1 MKMKISFILSILL
14 VSILFV
20 LVSAQVTTAQLAGQV
35 KDPTGAVIVGASV
48 RIRNTATG
56 LVREARTSEDGT
68 YLLPNLPPGI
78 YELEITAPGFRPYR
92 RQQIELTIG
101 QNAMLDVRL
110 DVGEVTEVVAVTGQ
124 AILLD
129 TSKTEI
135 SQVISERQIS
145 DLPISG
151 RNFVDF
157 VLLSAK
163 VAVGRANL
171 GGGPQQEPPVGV
183 GVTAAARLSFGG
195 QTEYSTFIAVDGVDT
210 TQTFNGLQRSAPS
223 QEVAKEFRVVNT
235 SYSSEFGRGFGLVN
249 ILTRSGGNE
258 YHGSAYVYFRNE
270 ALDARNILQLP
281 GQERLRQV
289 QYGTVI
295 SGPIVKDRTF
305 FIGNYEGQQ
314 RDQNP
319 LFAEVI
325 LRNLASINRAKRAL
339 GFSEENTGILQTN
352 DYNVLF
358 GKVDHSLTPANALSV
373 RYNLVKGESLNV
385 LPISRASMAPST
397 ARDNDLSDQSLAVSM
412 TSLGGGRV
420 VNEVRFQYARR
431 NFTFD
436 PVNFT
441 EPALEIPN
449 LILMGHSYSDFEL
462 YRESRIQFLDNFT
475 FIRGTHTLKFGFD
488 YNRLWT
494 TERWT
499 VFYPMRVIFPSLTA
513 FLSDPPTVAALQWLP
528 PRSRPDISIDPQTRA
543 VPEEWRR
550 AGRAAIAHHLVGFF
564 AQDEWRPRPQV
575 SFVYGFRWDA
585 HLVPTDLVERDLNNV
600 QPRVGFSWS
609 LGKGR
614 KTVIRSGA
622 GIFHDKFLLGD
633 LLATRLISD
642 PFWGGV
648 FPSHAN
654 RPGSLLWRTIAGPP
668 VATPA
673 FFTWLRTGVYPSPS
687 DPAIR
692 LIGATNFDRSNAQPY
707 SFQTSLEI
715 EQEITPRL
723 VFTANYLRVR
733 ALKLSAFR
741 GNWNA
746 LPTGRAPNGK
756 PFYGG
761 RRIPQYA
768 LAAFYQYNSQS
779 TYDGGSW
786 GIRFRPS
793 EALDVTA
800 HYTFSKTIDLPIN
813 IALQNIPED
822 PLNWNLDRGLSNQ
835 HVAHR
840 FVLNF
845 LMTAPRSWGILRG
858 FKLSGI
864 VRLESPRYFTVSTGA
879 DTNGDGNPLTDR
891 PGLLGRNT
899 YKGDSYSNVDL
910 RLSRNLQLSERITL
924 EPLVE
929 FFNLFNTVNVIEVN
943 TVWGAPTLDVPPNP
957 IFGFGTPRAVAN
969 ARQIQFA
976 LKVRF

>member
-1 MKMKISFILSILL
+1 MMHRSPFRSLFILMAIALPAW
-14 VSILFV
+14 
-20 LVSAQVTTAQLAGQV
+20 AQVTTAQLAGQV
-35 KDPTGAVIVGASV
+35 RDPAGAVIVGATV
-48 RIRNTATG
+48 RIRNVMTG
-56 LVREARTSEDGT
+56 LVRETVTSESGL
-68 YLLPNLPPGI
+68 YLLPNLPPGV
-78 YELEITAPGFRPYR
+78 YELEVTAAGFRPYR
-92 RQQIELTIG
+92 QERIELTIG
-101 QNAMLDVRL
+101 QNTTLDVRL
-110 DVGEVTEVVAVTGQ
+110 EVGEVTETVTVTGQ

-135 SQVISERQIS
+135 SQVVSERQIS

-195 QTEYSTFIAVDGVDT
+195 QTEYNTFVAVDGVDT

-249 ILTRSGGNE
+249 IITRSGSND

-270 ALDARNILQLP
+270 ALDARNILQRP
-281 GQERLRQV
+281 GQDRHRQV
-289 QYGTVI
+289 QYGAVF
-295 SGPIVKDRTF
+295 SGPIARDRTF

-319 LFAEVI
+319 IFAEVI
-325 LRNLASINRAKRAL
+325 QRNLAAINRAKRAL
-339 GFSEENTGILQTN
+339 GLSEENLGILQTN

-358 GKVDHSLTPANALSV
+358 GKVDHYLTPAQTLSA

-385 LPISRASMAPST
+385 LPVSRASMAPST
-397 ARDNDLSDQSLAVSM
+397 ARNNDLSDQSLAVSL
-412 TSLGGGRV
+412 TSLRGSGI
-420 VNEVRFQYARR
+420 VNEARFQYARR

-436 PVNFT
+436 PVAFT

-449 LILMGHSYSDFEL
+449 LILMGHSYSDFEF

-475 FIRGTHTLKFGFD
+475 YIRGGHTLKFGFD

-494 TERWT
+494 TEQWT

-513 FLSDPPTVAALQWLP
+513 FLSDPPTVVALQWLP
-528 PRSRPDISIDPQTRA
+528 PRSRPEISIDPRTRA

-550 AGRAAIAHHLVGFF
+550 AGLVSIAHHLVGFF
-564 AQDEWRPRPQV
+564 AQDEWRPRPNLSV
-575 SFVYGFRWDA
+575 VYGFRWDT
-585 HLVPTDLVERDLNNV
+585 HLVPTDLVERDLNNI
-600 QPRVGFSWS
+600 QPRIGLSWS
-609 LGKGR
+609 LGGTR

-642 PFWGGV
+642 PFWGTI
-648 FPSHAN
+648 FPTHAN
-654 RPGSLLWRTIAGPP
+654 RPGSLLWFTVAGPP

-673 FFTWLRTGVYPSPS
+673 FFNWLRTGVYPSPS

-692 LIGATNFDRSNAQPY
+692 LIGATNFDRRNTQPY
-707 SFQTSLEI
+707 SFQASLEI
-715 EQEITPRL
+715 EREITSRL
-723 VFTANYLRVR
+723 VLTANYLRVR
-733 ALKLSAFR
+733 ALRLTAFR

-746 LPTGRAPNGK
+746 IPTGTAPNGK

-761 RRIPQYA
+761 RLFPQYA

-779 TYDGGSW
+779 TYDGGTWSV
-786 GIRFRPS
+786 RFRPS

-822 PLNWNLDRGLSNQ
+822 PRNWNLDRAVSNQ

-845 LMTAPRSWGILRG
+845 LTATPHSWGILRG

-864 VRLESPRYFTVSTGA
+864 VRLESPRYFTISTGA

-891 PGLLGRNT
+891 PGRLGRNT
-899 YKGDSYSNVDL
+899 YKGDSYYTVDL
-910 RLSRNLQLSERITL
+910 RLSRNLQLSERVML

-929 FFNLFNTVNVIEVN
+929 FFNLFNTVNVIEIN
-943 TVWGAPTLDVPPNP
+943 TVWGAPTLEAPPNP

-969 ARQIQFA
+969 ARQIQLA
-976 LKVRF
+976 LKLRF

>member
-1 MKMKISFILSILL
+1 
-14 VSILFV
+14 
-20 LVSAQVTTAQLAGQV
+20 VT
-35 KDPTGAVIVGASV
+35 
-48 RIRNTATG
+48 TG
-56 LVREARTSEDGT
+56 LVREAVTTESGT

-78 YELEITAPGFRPYR
+78 YELEVQAQGFRPYR
-92 RQQIELTIG
+92 RERLELTIG
-101 QNAMLDVRL
+101 QNTTLDVQL
-110 DVGEVTEVVAVTGQ
+110 EVGEVTETVTVTGQ

-135 SQVISERQIS
+135 SQVVSERQIS

-195 QTEYSTFIAVDGVDT
+195 QTEYNTFVAVDGVDT

-249 ILTRSGGNE
+249 IITRSGGNE

-281 GQERLRQV
+281 GQKRHRQV
-289 QYGTVI
+289 QYGTVV
-295 SGPIVKDRTF
+295 SGPIAKDRTF

-314 RDQNP
+314 RDQRP

-325 LRNLASINRAKRAL
+325 LRNLAALNRAKRAL
-339 GFSEENTGILQTN
+339 GFSEENPGILQTN
-352 DYNVLF
+352 DYHALF
-358 GKVDHSLTPANALSV
+358 GKVDHYLTPANTLSA
-373 RYNLVKGESLNV
+373 RYTFVDGESLNV

-397 ARDNDLSDQSLAVSM
+397 ARDNDLSDQSLAVSL
-412 TSLGGGRV
+412 TSLRGSRI
-420 VNEVRFQYARR
+420 VNEARFQYARR
-431 NFTFD
+431 HFTFE
-436 PVNFT
+436 PIHFN

-449 LILMGHSYSDFEL
+449 LILMGHSYSDFEF
-462 YRESRIQFLDNFT
+462 YKESRIQFLDNFT
-475 FIRGTHTLKFGFD
+475 YIRGGHTLKFGFD

-494 TERWT
+494 TEQWT
-499 VFYPMRVIFPSLTA
+499 VFYPMRVIFPSLVA
-513 FLSDPPTVAALQWLP
+513 FLGDPPTVAALQWVP
-528 PRSRPDISIDPQTRA
+528 PRALPNISIDPGTRA
-543 VPEEWRR
+543 VPGEWQR
-550 AGRAAIAHHLVGFF
+550 AGLVSIAHQLVGLF
-564 AQDEWRPRPQV
+564 AQDEWRPRPNLSV
-575 SFVYGFRWDA
+575 AYGFRWDV
-585 HLVPTDLVERDLNNV
+585 HLVPTDLVERDLNNI

-609 LGKGR
+609 LGRER

-633 LLATRLISD
+633 LLATRLLSD
-642 PFWGGV
+642 PFWGGR
-648 FPSHAN
+648 FPSLNN
-654 RPGSLLWRTIAGPP
+654 RPGSLRWFTIAGPP
-668 VATPA
+668 LATPA
-673 FFTWLRTGVYPSPS
+673 FFNWLRTGVYPSPT

-692 LIGATNFDRSNAQPY
+692 LIGATNFDRTNAQPY

-715 EQEITPRL
+715 ERELSRTL
-723 VFTANYLRVR
+723 VITANYLRVR

-741 GNWNA
+741 GNYNA
-746 LPTGRAPNGK
+746 LSTGVAPNGK

-761 RRIPQYA
+761 RAIPEYA
-768 LAAFYQYNSQS
+768 LAAFYQYCSSS

-786 GIRFRPS
+786 SVRFRPS
-793 EALDVTA
+793 EALDVSA

-822 PLNWNLDRGLSNQ
+822 PRNWNLDRALSNQ

-845 LMTAPRSWGILRG
+845 LTATPSSWGIFRG

-864 VRLESPRYFTVSTGA
+864 VRLESPRYFTISTGA

-891 PGLLGRNT
+891 PGRLGRNT
-899 YKGDSYSNVDL
+899 YKGDAYYNVDL
-910 RLSRNLQLSERITL
+910 RLSRSVQLSERVAI

-943 TVWGAPTLDVPPNP
+943 TVWGAPTLETPPNP
-957 IFGFGTPRAVAN
+957 IFGFGTPRAVAP
-969 ARQIQFA
+969 ARQIQLA
-976 LKVRF
+976 LKLRF

>member
-1 MKMKISFILSILL
+1 MRKLSSLLPLLLLFI
-14 VSILFV
+14 VPV
-20 LVSAQVTTAQLAGQV
+20 RAQVTTAQLAGQV
-35 KDPTGAVIVGASV
+35 KDPAGAVIAGASV
-48 RIRNTATG
+48 KVRNAMTG
-56 LVREARTSEDGT
+56 LVRETVTSESGT
-68 YLLPNLPPGI
+68 YLLPNLPPGT
-78 YELEITAPGFRPYR
+78 YELEVTAPGFRPYR
-92 RQQIELTIG
+92 QQGLELTIG
-101 QNAMLDVRL
+101 QNALLDIRL
-110 DVGEVTEVVAVTGQ
+110 EVGEVTEVVTVTGQ

-129 TSKTEI
+129 ASKTEI

-157 VLLSAK
+157 VFLGAK

-223 QEVAKEFRVVNT
+223 QEVAKEFRIVNT

-249 ILTRSGGNE
+249 IITRSGSNE
-258 YHGSAYVYFRNE
+258 LHGSAYVYLRNE
-270 ALDARNILQLP
+270 ALDARNILQSP
-281 GQERLRQV
+281 GQDRHRQV
-289 QYGTVI
+289 QYGGVI
-295 SGPIVKDRTF
+295 SGPIRRDRTF

-325 LRNLASINRAKRAL
+325 LRNLAALNRAKRAL
-339 GFSEENTGILQTN
+339 GFREEDIGILQTN
-352 DYNVLF
+352 DYNALF
-358 GKVDHSLTPANALSV
+358 GKVDHYFTPAHTLSA
-373 RYNLVKGESLNV
+373 RYNLVKGESLNL
-385 LPISRASMAPST
+385 LPIARASMAPST
-397 ARDNDLSDQSLAVSM
+397 ARNNDLSDQSLAVGV
-412 TSLGGGRV
+412 TSLGGSRI
-420 VNEVRFQYARR
+420 VNEMRFQYARR

-436 PVNFT
+436 PVAFND
-441 EPALEIPN
+441 PALEIPN
-449 LILMGHSYSDFEL
+449 LILMGHSYSDFEF
-462 YRESRIQFLDNFT
+462 YRESRIQVLDNFT
-475 FIRGTHTLKFGFD
+475 FVQGDHTLKFGFD

-494 TERWT
+494 TEQWT

-513 FLSDPPTVAALQWLP
+513 FLSDPPTVAMLQWLP
-528 PRSRPDISIDPQTRA
+528 PRSRPEIVIDPRTRA
-543 VPEEWRR
+543 VPVEWRQ
-550 AGRAAIAHHLVGFF
+550 AGLASIAHQFLGFF
-564 AQDEWRPRPQV
+564 VQDEWRPRSNI
-575 SFVYGFRWDA
+575 SFVYGFRWDT
-585 HLVPTDLVERDLNNV
+585 HLIPTDLVERDLNNI
-600 QPRVGFSWS
+600 QPRVGISYS
-609 LGKGR
+609 IGERR
-614 KTVIRSGA
+614 KTVIRG
-622 GIFHDKFLLGD
+622 GVGLFHDKFLLGD

-642 PFWGGV
+642 PFWGTI

-654 RPGSLLWRTIAGPP
+654 RPGPLLWLAIPGPP

-673 FFTWLRTGVYPSPS
+673 FFNWLRTGVYPSPS
-687 DPAIR
+687 DPRVR
-692 LIGATNFDRSNAQPY
+692 LNGATNFDRSNAQPY
-707 SFQTSLEI
+707 SFQASLEI
-715 EQEITPRL
+715 EQEVTPRL
-723 VFTANYLRVR
+723 VLTANYLRVR
-733 ALKLSAFR
+733 GLKLTAFR

-746 LPTGRAPNGK
+746 FPTGRAPNGK

-761 RRIPQYA
+761 RWFPQYL
-768 LAAFYQYNSQS
+768 LAAFYQYNAWS
-779 TYDGGSW
+779 TYDGGTW
-786 GIRFRPS
+786 GMRFRPS

-800 HYTFSKTIDLPIN
+800 HYTFSKTIDMPTN

-822 PLNWNLDRGLSNQ
+822 PFNWNLDRALSTQ

-845 LMTAPRSWGILRG
+845 LATAPTSWRIVRG
-858 FKLSGI
+858 FKLGGI

-899 YKGDSYSNVDL
+899 YKGDSYYNVDL
-910 RLSRNLQLSERITL
+910 RLSRMFRVSERVTL

-929 FFNLFNTVNVIEVN
+929 LFNLFNTVNVIEIN

-969 ARQIQFA
+969 ARQIQLA
-976 LKVRF
+976 LKVQF

>member
-1 MKMKISFILSILL
+1 MKKRLALL
-14 VSILFV
+14 LLLLAIPAW
-20 LVSAQVTTAQLAGQV
+20 AQVTTAQLAGQV
-35 KDPTGAVIVGASV
+35 KDPVGAVVVGAV
-48 RIRNTATG
+48 VKIRNLTTG
-56 LVREARTSEDGT
+56 LVRETVTAENGT
-68 YLLPNLPPGI
+68 YLLPNLPPGV
-78 YELEITAPGFRPYR
+78 YELEVHAQGFRPYR
-92 RQQIELTIG
+92 QERIELTIG
-101 QNAMLDVRL
+101 QNTTLDVQL
-110 DVGEVTEVVAVTGQ
+110 EVGEVTEMVTVTGQ

-135 SQVISERQIS
+135 SQVVSERQIQ

-195 QTEYSTFIAVDGVDT
+195 QTEYNTFVAVDGVDT

-249 ILTRSGGNE
+249 IITRSGGNE

-281 GQERLRQV
+281 GLERHRQV
-289 QYGTVI
+289 QYGAVV
-295 SGPIVKDRTF
+295 SGPIVRDRTF

-319 LFAEVI
+319 LFAQVI
-325 LRNLASINRAKRAL
+325 LSNLSAINRAKRAL

-352 DYNVLF
+352 DYHALF
-358 GKVDHSLTPANALSV
+358 GKVDHYLTPANTLSA
-373 RYNLVKGESLNV
+373 RYTLVEGESLNV

-397 ARDNDLSDQSLAVSM
+397 ARDNDLSDQSLAVSL
-412 TSLGGGRV
+412 TSLRGSRI
-420 VNEVRFQYARR
+420 VNEARFQYARR

-436 PVNFT
+436 PVSFT

-475 FIRGTHTLKFGFD
+475 YIRGRHTLKTGFD

-494 TERWT
+494 TEQWT
-499 VFYPMRVIFPSLTA
+499 VFYPMRVIFPSLVA

-528 PRSRPDISIDPQTRA
+528 PRTRPDVSIDPSTRA

-550 AGRAAIAHHLVGFF
+550 AGLTSIAHHLVGFF
-564 AQDEWRPRPQV
+564 AQDEWRPRPNLSV
-575 SFVYGFRWDA
+575 VYGFRWDA

-600 QPRVGFSWS
+600 QPRFGFSWS
-609 LGKGR
+609 VGRDR
-614 KTVIRSGA
+614 KTVIRGGA
-622 GIFHDKFLLGD
+622 GVFHDKFLLGD
-633 LLATRLISD
+633 LLATRLVAD
-642 PFWGGV
+642 PFWGTI
-648 FPSHAN
+648 FPSLTN
-654 RPGSLLWRTIAGPP
+654 RPGSVRWFTISGPP
-668 VATPA
+668 LATPA
-673 FFTWLRTGVYPSPS
+673 FFSWLRTGVYPSPT

-692 LIGATNFDRSNAQPY
+692 LIGATNFDRTNAQPY
-707 SFQTSLEI
+707 SFQTSVEI
-715 EQEITPRL
+715 ERELSRAL
-723 VFTANYLRVR
+723 VLTANYLRVR

-741 GNWNA
+741 GNYNA
-746 LPTGRAPNGK
+746 VPTGVAPNGK

-761 RRIPQYA
+761 RTIPQYA
-768 LAAFYQYNSQS
+768 LAAFYQYCSHS

-786 GIRFRPS
+786 GVRFRPS
-793 EALDVTA
+793 DALDVSA

-822 PLNWNLDRGLSNQ
+822 PRNWNLDRALSNQ

-845 LMTAPRSWGILRG
+845 LTATPRSWGILRG

-891 PGLLGRNT
+891 PGRLGRNT
-899 YKGDSYSNVDL
+899 YKGDAYYNVDL
-910 RLSRNLQLSERITL
+910 RLSRSVQLGERVAL

-957 IFGFGTPRAVAN
+957 IFGFGTPRAVAP
-969 ARQIQFA
+969 ARQIQLA
-976 LKVRF
+976 LKLRF

>member
-1 MKMKISFILSILL
+1 MKGLSFLFPLSLL
-14 VSILFV
+14 LIVPAR
-20 LVSAQVTTAQLAGQV
+20 AQVTTAQLAGQV
-35 KDPTGAVIVGASV
+35 KDPAGAVIVGASV
-48 RIRNTATG
+48 KVRNVMTG
-56 LVREARTSEDGT
+56 LIRETTTSESGT
-68 YLLPNLPPGI
+68 YLLPNLPPGT
-78 YELEITAPGFRPYR
+78 YELEVMAPGFRPYR
-92 RQQIELTIG
+92 QQQLELTIG
-101 QNAMLDVRL
+101 QNATLDVRL
-110 DVGEVTEVVAVTGQ
+110 EIGEVTEVVTVTGQ

-135 SQVISERQIS
+135 SQVVSERQIS

-157 VLLSAK
+157 VLLGAK

-195 QTEYSTFIAVDGVDT
+195 QTEYSTFVAVDGVDT

-223 QEVAKEFRVVNT
+223 QEVAKEFRIVNT

-249 ILTRSGGNE
+249 IITRSGGNDL
-258 YHGSAYVYFRNE
+258 HGSAYVYLRNE
-270 ALDARNILQLP
+270 ALDARNILQPPDLD
-281 GQERLRQV
+281 RHRQV
-289 QYGTVI
+289 QYGAVV
-295 SGPIVKDRTF
+295 SGPIRKDRTF

-325 LRNLASINRAKRAL
+325 LRNLAALNRAKRAL
-339 GFSEENTGILQTN
+339 GFREEDIGILQTN

-358 GKVDHSLTPANALSV
+358 GKVDHYLTPAHTLSV

-397 ARDNDLSDQSLAVSM
+397 ARDNDLSDQSLAVGVM
-412 TSLGGGRV
+412 SLGGSRL

-436 PVNFT
+436 PVAFT

-449 LILMGHSYSDFEL
+449 LILMGHSYSDFEF

-475 FIRGTHTLKFGFD
+475 LVRGRHALKLGFD

-494 TERWT
+494 TEQWT
-499 VFYPMRVIFPSLTA
+499 IFYPMRVIFPSLTA

-528 PRSRPDISIDPQTRA
+528 PRSRPDISVDPRTRA

-550 AGRAAIAHHLVGFF
+550 AGRASIAHHLLGFF
-564 AQDEWRPRPQV
+564 AQDEWRPRPNF
-575 SFVYGFRWDA
+575 SFIYGFRWDA
-585 HLVPTDLVERDLNNV
+585 HLVPTDLVGRDLNNI
-600 QPRVGFSWS
+600 QPRVGFSYS
-609 LGKGR
+609 LGGRR
-614 KTVIRSGA
+614 KTILRGGA
-622 GIFHDKFLLGD
+622 GLFHDKFLLGD
-633 LLATRLISD
+633 LLATRLVSNQ
-642 PFWGGV
+642 FWGTV
-648 FPSHAN
+648 FPSLAN
-654 RPGSLLWRTIAGPP
+654 RPGQVVWFAISGPP

-723 VFTANYLRVR
+723 VLTANYLRVR
-733 ALKLSAFR
+733 GLKLTAFR
-741 GNWNA
+741 GNYNA
-746 LPTGRAPNGK
+746 FPTGRAPNGK

-761 RRIPQYA
+761 RRFSEYL
-768 LAAFYQYNSQS
+768 LAAFYQYCAWS
-779 TYDGGSW
+779 TYDGGTW
-786 GIRFRPS
+786 GARFRPS
-793 EALDVTA
+793 EALDVMA
-800 HYTFSKTIDLPIN
+800 HYTFSKTIDMPTN

-822 PLNWNLDRGLSNQ
+822 PLNWNLDRALSNQ

-845 LMTAPRSWGILRG
+845 LTTAPSSWGIVRG

-899 YKGDSYSNVDL
+899 YKGDSYYSVDL
-910 RLSRNLQLSERITL
+910 RLSRMLRVSERVTV

-929 FFNLFNTVNVIEVN
+929 FFNLFNTVNVIEIN
-943 TVWGAPTLDVPPNP
+943 TVWGAPTLDAPPNP
-957 IFGFGTPRAVAN
+957 LFGFGTPRAVAN
-969 ARQIQFA
+969 ARQIQLA
-976 LKVRF
+976 LKLQF